1 MRKPDAHPEIVDAPD
16 QRSSTFKASG
26 PDRARQRAHVGGEQ
40 WRRAWIRAA
49 GAPCGAALAASG
61 RDGRRGTGAAAV
73 PGACSGVAKRAT
85 PGTGLGLCGEGT
97 APPQRDT
104 LAVVGRGSPRQSRR
118 LWLYLVLPPLRRLE
132 EAGPAWRG
140 PTPTGG
146 GDGGRQ

>member
-26 PDRARQRAHVGGEQ
+26 PDRARHRAHVGGEQ

-73 PGACSGVAKRAT
+73 PGPCSRLANRAT
-85 PGTGLGLCGEGT
+85 PGTGLGLFVEGT
-97 APPQRDT
+97 APPPRDT
-104 LAVVGRGSPRQSRR
+104 A
-118 LWLYLVLPPLRRLE
+118 
-132 EAGPAWRG
+132 
-140 PTPTGG
+140 
-146 GDGGRQ
+146 